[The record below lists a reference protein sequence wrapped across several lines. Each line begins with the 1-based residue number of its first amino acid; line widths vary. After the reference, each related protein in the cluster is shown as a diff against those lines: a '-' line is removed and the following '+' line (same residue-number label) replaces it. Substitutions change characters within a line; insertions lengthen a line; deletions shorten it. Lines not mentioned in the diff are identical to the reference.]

1 MAYINIRLGGNTMTK
16 NFWRVRLGAA
26 KKGHNRY
33 ERVYNLCKNEKPPC
47 IAVGWGEIDLSQ
59 DIDEIANDY
68 ESIYEEPFRGKGH
81 YQIKRW
87 FDMKKGNYVIA
98 MIRPATICGIGEI
111 IRKRYHEEN
120 ENFKIEIEG
129 YDNPGEVWFFN
140 RIDVDWITSPDK
152 YIKVRSLG
160 LPKHTENILLQIP
173 TIINIERNDYNLIK
187 EKMDAYEPEESPSP
201 SKFKR
206 EYDTYGKSSR

>member
-1 MAYINIRLGGNTMTK
+1 MGYINIRFG
-16 NFWRVRLGAA
+16 
-26 KKGHNRY
+26 
-33 ERVYNLCKNEKPPC
+33 
-47 IAVGWGEIDLSQ
+47 
-59 DIDEIANDY
+59 
-68 ESIYEEPFRGKGH
+68 GKGH

-87 FDMKKGNYVIA
+87 FDMKKGNYIIA

-129 YDNPGEVWFFN
+129 YDNPGEFWFFN
-140 RIDVDWITSPDK
+140 RIDVDWITSPDI
-152 YIKVRSLG
+152 YIKV
-160 LPKHTENILLQIP
+160 
-173 TIINIERNDYNLIK
+173 
-187 EKMDAYEPEESPSP
+187 PSP

>member
-1 MAYINIRLGGNTMTK
+1 MTK

-33 ERVYNLCKNEKPPC
+33 ERVYNLCKKEKTPC

-68 ESIYEEPFRGKGH
+68 ESIYEEPFKGKGPD
-81 YQIKRW
+81 QIKRW
-87 FDMKKGNYVIA
+87 VDMEKRDYVIS

-111 IRKRYHEEN
+111 IRERYYEEN

-129 YDNPGEVWFFN
+129 YDDPGEVWFFN
-140 RIDVDWITSPDK
+140 RIDVEWITSPDK

-160 LPKHTENILLQIP
+160 LPEHIENILLQIP
-173 TIINIERNDYNLIK
+173 TIIKIERNDYNLIK
-187 EKMDAYEPEESPSP
+187 EKIDTYEPEESPSP
-201 SKFKR
+201 SKFER
-206 EYDTYGKSSR
+206 EYDTYGKSE

>member
-47 IAVGWGEIDLSQ
+47 IAVGWG
-59 DIDEIANDY
+59 
-68 ESIYEEPFRGKGH
+68 
-81 YQIKRW
+81 
-87 FDMKKGNYVIA
+87 
-98 MIRPATICGIGEI
+98 
-111 IRKRYHEEN
+111 
-120 ENFKIEIEG
+120 EIEG